1 MKQFIVLMAVL
12 PIMLIFLLQ
21 FTADQVNGEKAA
33 FIQSVVYAAKED
45 AKQEGYFTEEIKSRI
60 VKEISEG
67 ISVPAEYIE
76 VATGDEIKYRYAKG
90 DGRLI
95 HYRVS
100 VKLDGV
106 MAGGRFLGIS
116 DNENT
121 VTYVIDS
128 YTASEK
134 I

>member
-12 PIMLIFLLQ
+12 PIMLIFLMQ
-21 FTADQVNGEKAA
+21 FTADQVNGEKVA
-33 FIQSVVYAAKED
+33 FIQSVVYAAKEE
-45 AKQEGYFTEEIKSRI
+45 AKQEGCFTEELKTRI

-67 ISVPAEYIE
+67 ISIPAECIE
-76 VATGDEIKYRYAKG
+76 VASDDEVKYRYAKG
-90 DGRLI
+90 EGRLI

-100 VKLDGV
+100 VRLDGV

-116 DNENT
+116 DSENT

-128 YTASEK
+128 STASEK